1 MVYTTT
7 GFQCAGAGARFTRD
21 EVVEENIHFLLVLM
35 MGKMSRKVA
44 DVSGWVG
51 SEMFLWLGWVEVASA
66 AVMLS
71 VVKVA
76 GGKEAEAEGQDGVLK

>member
-1 MVYTTT
+1 MVCTTT
-7 GFQCAGAGARFTRD
+7 GFQRAGGGARFTRD

-44 DVSGWVG
+44 DVSGRVSIG
-51 SEMFLWLGWVEVASA
+51 KFLGLRWVEAASA
-66 AVMLS
+66 AVMLR
-71 VVKVA
+71 VVRVG